1 MLSAAAATSIL
12 SLSGTAAFA
21 DSEASG
27 QASGSPG
34 VLSGNSVQ
42 APLEVPVNVCGNSVN
57 GVAALNPATGNKC
70 ATTPSS
76 AGHRHDSSRTARSSS
91 TAQGR
96 HDSAGHSS
104 GAAARGDVTNSPGAL
119 SGNSVK
125 APVSVPVN
133 VCGNTVDGVAA
144 ASPAMSNHCGGQ
156 SPEPPAVRP
165 PFVPERPG
173 HRPGEH
179 EPQDP
184 GAGPAPVPPGH
195 APQSPRADNPAHP
208 AYAADAADAANAQ
221 TGLAE
226 TGMDGAL
233 LGTAAAST
241 GLLLGGAI
249 LYRRGRTAPGR
260 R

>member
-12 SLSGTAAFA
+12 SLSGTPAFA

-57 GVAALNPATGNKC
+57 GVAALNPTTGNKC
-70 ATTPSS
+70 ATTSSS
-76 AGHRHDSSRTARSSS
+76 AEHRHDSPRTERSSPA
-91 TAQGR
+91 AQGR
-96 HDSAGHSS
+96 HDSAGRSS
-104 GAAARGDVTNSPGAL
+104 GAAARGAVTNSPGAL

-144 ASPAMSNHCGGQ
+144 ASPAMNNRCGGQ
-156 SPEPPAVRP
+156 SPEPHAVRP
-165 PFVPERPG
+165 PFMPERPG

-179 EPQDP
+179 EPRDP
-184 GAGPAPVPPGH
+184 GAGPAPVPPRHGQQTPRDDHRVH
-195 APQSPRADNPAHP
+195 AAH
-208 AYAADAADAANAQ
+208 AADAADAANAQ
-221 TGLAE
+221 TGLAA
-226 TGMDGAL
+226 TGMDGTL